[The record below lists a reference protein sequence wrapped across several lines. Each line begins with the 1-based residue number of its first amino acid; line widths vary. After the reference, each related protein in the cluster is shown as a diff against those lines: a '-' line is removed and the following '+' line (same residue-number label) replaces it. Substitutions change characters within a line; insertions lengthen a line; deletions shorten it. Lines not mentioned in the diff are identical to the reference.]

1 MGSTL
6 TNLLYHSV
14 FSTKMRREMIAPE
27 LADELY
33 PYVGGIIRNENG
45 RLLKIGG
52 MTDHVH
58 ILAKFPPSISVS
70 DMMRK
75 IKSNSSKSTNTK
87 QLGKRFQWQ
96 RGYAAFSV
104 SESAVEQVSNYIA
117 NQAKHH
123 KKMSFQDELRL
134 LLKKHHVE
142 YDERY
147 IWD

>member
-14 FSTKMRREMIAPE
+14 FSTKIRREMITPE
-27 LADELY
+27 LADELF
-33 PYVGGIIRNENG
+33 PYIGGIIRNEKG
-45 RLLKIGG
+45 RLITIGG
-52 MTDHVH
+52 MPDHVH
-58 ILAKFPPSISVS
+58 LLARFPPSISVS
-70 DMMRK
+70 DMLRK
-75 IKSNSSKSTNTK
+75 IKSNSSKFANTK
-87 QLGKRFQWQ
+87 QLGTHFQWQ

-117 NQAKHH
+117 NQAGHH
-123 KKMSFQDELRL
+123 KKMSFKDELRL